1 MNTTVS
7 PSITIIICTFN
18 RHELLRVALDSIAG
32 LRNPNAVPLSV
43 VVVDNSDDSNAI
55 PLLEGMQSGFPWPLE
70 AIAAHP
76 ANISVARNAGV
87 AAASSADIVA
97 FIDDD
102 QKLDRGWLVA
112 VMDAVEKHPHD
123 VFFGKVDAQLETPE
137 RAGKT
142 VRTLFSRQMDAPT
155 GHEMFAMGPN
165 KTKVVAL
172 ATNNSIF
179 RRATTLTDDVP
190 FDPAFGNGGG
200 EDFDLFCRLQRRGR
214 RFAWLAEARAIE
226 HVPASRCDPDYVAPR
241 LYAGGQAYA
250 LAVSINSPVPVLE
263 RWRQRLI
270 AVIQLGL
277 MVPIW
282 LRHINSTPAERAEVR
297 FRTAAILGKLSFRTL
312 KPIYSDEKRSV
323 EGSAS

>member
-1 MNTTVS
+1 MNTSAGST
-7 PSITIIICTFN
+7 ITIVICTFN
-18 RHELLRVALDSIAG
+18 RHTLLRAALDSIAA
-32 LRNPNAVPLSV
+32 LRNPESVPLSII
-43 VVVDNSDDSNAI
+43 VVDNSDDSNAL
-55 PLLEGMQSGFPWPLE
+55 PLIEDVKPGFPWPLK
-70 AIAAHP
+70 AVAAHP
-76 ANISVARNAGV
+76 ANISIARNAGV

-97 FIDDD
+97 FLDDD
-102 QKLDRGWLVA
+102 QKLDPDWLVA
-112 VMDAVEKHPHD
+112 VMDAIEKHPHD
-123 VFFGKVDAQLETPE
+123 VFFGRVDAQLETPE

-155 GHEMFAMGPN
+155 GHEMFAMGPS

-226 HVPASRCDPDYVAPR
+226 HVPGSRCDPDYVAPR

-270 AVIQLGL
+270 AVIQLVL
-277 MVPIW
+277 MVPVW
-282 LRHINSTPAERAEVR
+282 LRHINSSPAERAEVR
-297 FRTAAILGKLSFRTL
+297 FRTAAILGKLSFKTL
-312 KPIYSDEKRSV
+312 KPIYRDEEPAKPS
-323 EGSAS
+323 